1 MKFRN
6 QALRFGA
13 GILGTVAAFP
23 LLAAD
28 ESGITTT
35 AATAAITDGQAKG
48 LVIALAMLTLVVV
61 FKIVKKVRGA
71 A

>member
-1 MKFRN
+1 MRFLTRVLLAAPA
-6 QALRFGA
+6 ALSLVG
-13 GILGTVAAFP
+13 VAS
-23 LLAAD
+23 AAD

-35 AATAAITDGQAKG
+35 EAVAAITDGQAKG
-48 LVIALAMLTLVVV
+48 MIIALAMLTLVIA